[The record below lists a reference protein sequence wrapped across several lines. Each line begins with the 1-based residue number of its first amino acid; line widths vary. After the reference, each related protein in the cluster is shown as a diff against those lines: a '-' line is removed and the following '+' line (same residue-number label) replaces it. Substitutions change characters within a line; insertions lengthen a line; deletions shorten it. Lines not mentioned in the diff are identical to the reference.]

1 MYLRALT
8 VWKRASSAE
17 LLGQGLLTA
26 GQVECTRP
34 WTCNWAHSAR
44 SRVEGPDFSPEQGQ
58 TQMGLLQKPSH
69 HV

>member
-1 MYLRALT
+1 MYLTDLR

-17 LLGQGLLTA
+17 LLGQCLLTA
-26 GQVECTRP
+26 GQVECTRS
-34 WTCNWAHSAR
+34 WTCSWAHSAQR
-44 SRVEGPDFSPEQGQ
+44 RVRGPDFSPEQGQ